1 MFELHPVLAADSWYL
16 GDFPLSALLL
26 SKDANYPWF
35 ILVPRQPGVEE
46 IYQLGE
52 QQRAQL
58 LEESCLLAEVLQQV
72 FQADK
77 LNIAALGNVVPQ
89 LHLHHIVRFNNDV
102 AWPRPIWGV
111 VPPLDYSESQLN
123 QSIELVLG
131 ALSGQ
136 GFRVL
141 DGDLPG

>member
-26 SKDANYPWF
+26 SRDANYPWF
-35 ILVPRQPGVEE
+35 ILVPRVAGVEE
-46 IYQLGE
+46 IYQLDEE
-52 QQRAQL
+52 QRTQL

-89 LHLHHIVRFNNDV
+89 LHLHHIVRYHDDA
-102 AWPRPIWGV
+102 AWPRPVWGV
-111 VPPLDYSESQLN
+111 VDSIEYSEFALSQA
-123 QSIELVLG
+123 IELVLG

-136 GFRVL
+136 GFRVVE
-141 DGDLPG
+141 GAVPG

>member
-1 MFELHPVLAADSWYL
+1 MFELHPVLADDSWYL
-16 GDFPLSALLL
+16 GDFPLCTLLL

-35 ILVPRQPGVEE
+35 ILVPRQPDVEE
-46 IYQLGE
+46 VYQLDEE
-52 QQRAQL
+52 QRVQL

-89 LHLHHIVRFNNDV
+89 LHLHHIVRYHSDP

-111 VPPLDYSESQLN
+111 VEPTDYSESQLS
-123 QSIELVLG
+123 QAIELVLG

-136 GFRVL
+136 GFQVL
-141 DGDLPG
+141 EGGVPG

>member
-1 MFELHPVLAADSWYL
+1 MFQLHPVLAADCWYL

-35 ILVPRQPGVEE
+35 ILVPRQSGVEE
-46 IYQLGE
+46 IYQLQE
-52 QQRAQL
+52 QQRVDL
-58 LEESCLLAEVLQQV
+58 LEESCVLAEVLQQV

-89 LHLHHIVRFNNDV
+89 LHLHHIVRYKNDA
-102 AWPRPIWGV
+102 AWPRPVWGAV
-111 VPPLDYSESQLN
+111 APLAYEEKDLGARL
-123 QSIELVLG
+123 ELVLG

-136 GFRVL
+136 GFRVI
-141 DGDLPG
+141 DGGLNS